1 MQKTQEIDPRTPLDS
16 GLCGCLTAE
25 AAEEHAQI
33 ARPHWDAEIT
43 QITRGP
49 LLVELK
55 YLHCGRVLIYR
66 DTWNA
71 SLHIRASVQ
80 PGVFAVAL
88 PLRSSGSNRWW
99 GQEQQRDELPC
110 LRTGEEAELV
120 TGTDY
125 ETLVILADQGLLLEV
140 ASWYAPDRAHWISQP
155 FHLLRVDPAEV
166 DRLAQEL
173 THWLTHPPLASRA
186 ERLGL
191 HWCTRILDLLR
202 SGTAPSQPPASR
214 ASLVHR
220 AIELAE
226 GDLHQAGMSE
236 LCQALHVG
244 RRTLEYAFR
253 QHLGTTPHHFFRLQ
267 RFARA
272 HRNLLQSDPGQ
283 TCVTDV
289 ATQFGFNELGRF
301 AVEYRQLFGE
311 RPSDTLR
318 RPARTLPSLP
328 ALSLTS

>member
-1 MQKTQEIDPRTPLDS
+1 MQKTQEIAAEVPVVSSFS
-16 GLCGCLTAE
+16 GRLTAE
-25 AAEEHAQI
+25 AVEEHAQI
-33 ARPHWDAEIT
+33 AQPHWDVEIT

-49 LLVELK
+49 LLVELN
-55 YLHCGRVLIYR
+55 YLNCGRVLIYR

-80 PGVFAVAL
+80 PGVFALAL

-99 GQEQQRDELPC
+99 GQERQLDELPC
-110 LRTGEEAELV
+110 LRAGEEAEVV

-125 ETLVILADQGLLLEV
+125 ETLMVLADQGLLLEV
-140 ASWYAPDRAHWISQP
+140 ASWYAPDRAHWIAQP

-166 DRLAQEL
+166 ARLVVEL
-173 THWLTHPPLASRA
+173 NHWLTHPPVASRS

-202 SGTAPSQPPASR
+202 SGTAPSLPPASR
-214 ASLVHR
+214 ASLVRR
-220 AIELAE
+220 AIDLAE
-226 GDLHQAGMSE
+226 GELHQAGMSE

-253 QHLGTTPHHFFRLQ
+253 QHLGTTPHHYFRLQ

-272 HRNLLQSDPGQ
+272 HRNLLHSDPGQ
-283 TCVTDV
+283 TCVTDI

-318 RPARTLPSLP
+318 RQARTLPSLP
-328 ALSLTS
+328 DLSLTS

>member
-1 MQKTQEIDPRTPLDS
+1 MQKTHELEPGVPLANS
-16 GLCGCLTAE
+16 FFGRLSAE
-25 AAEEHAQI
+25 AVEEHAQL
-33 ARPHWDAEIT
+33 ARPHWEVEIT

-49 LLVELK
+49 LQVELN
-55 YLHCGRVLIYR
+55 YLNCGRVLIYR
-66 DTWNA
+66 DTWNV

-80 PGVFAVAL
+80 PGVFALAL

-99 GQEQQRDELPC
+99 GQERRPDEIPC
-110 LRTGEEAELV
+110 LRAGEEAEVV

-125 ETLVILADQGLLLEV
+125 ETLMVLADQELLLEV
-140 ASWYAPDRAHWISQP
+140 ASWYAPDQTHWISQP
-155 FHLLRVDPAEV
+155 FHLLRVDPTEV

-173 THWLTHPPLASRA
+173 THWLSHPPVASRA

-202 SGTAPSQPPASR
+202 DGTAPALAPASR
-214 ASLVHR
+214 ASLVRR
-220 AIELAE
+220 AIELAD
-226 GDLHQAGMSE
+226 GKLNQAGMSE

-253 QHLGTTPHHFFRLQ
+253 QHLGTTPHHYFRLQ

-283 TCVTDV
+283 ACVTDI

-301 AVEYRQLFGE
+301 AGEYRQLFGE

-318 RPARTLPSLP
+318 RQARTLPTLP
-328 ALSLTS
+328 ALTLTS

>member
-1 MQKTQEIDPRTPLDS
+1 MQKTQEIEPDVPLDLS
-16 GLCGCLTAE
+16 FFGRLTAE
-25 AAEEHAQI
+25 AVEEQTQI
-33 ARPHWDAEIT
+33 ARPHWDVEIT

-49 LLVELK
+49 LLVELH
-55 YLHCGRVLIYR
+55 YLNCGRVLIYR

-80 PGVFAVAL
+80 PGVFALAL
-88 PLRSSGSNRWW
+88 PLRSTGSNRWW
-99 GQEQQRDELPC
+99 GQERRPDELPC
-110 LRTGEEAELV
+110 LRPGEEAELV
-120 TGTDY
+120 TGTNY
-125 ETLVILADQGLLLEV
+125 ETLMVLADQELLVEI

-166 DRLAQEL
+166 DRFGQEL
-173 THWLTHPPLASRA
+173 THWLAYPPVTSQA
-186 ERLGL
+186 ERLCL

-202 SGTAPSQPPASR
+202 SGSAPALPPASR
-214 ASLVHR
+214 ANLVRR
-220 AIELAE
+220 AIDLAE
-226 GDLHQAGMSE
+226 GDLNHAGMSE

-253 QHLGTTPHHFFRLQ
+253 QHLGTTPHHYFRLQ

-283 TCVTDV
+283 ACVTDI

-318 RPARTLPSLP
+318 RQARTLPSLP

>member
-1 MQKTQEIDPRTPLDS
+1 MQKTQEIERGSPMEQS
-16 GLCGCLTAE
+16 LCGRLSAE
-25 AAEEHAQI
+25 AVEEHAQI
-33 ARPHWDAEIT
+33 ARPHWEVEIT

-49 LLVELK
+49 LLVQLD
-55 YLHCGRVLIYR
+55 YLHCGRVLVYR

-80 PGVFAVAL
+80 PGVFALAL
-88 PLRSSGSNRWW
+88 PLRSTGSNRWW
-99 GQEQQRDELPC
+99 GQERHPDELPC
-110 LRTGEEAELV
+110 LRAGEEAEVV
-120 TGTDY
+120 TGTNY
-125 ETLVILADQGLLLEV
+125 ETLMVLADQGLLLEV

-166 DRLAQEL
+166 DHFAQEL
-173 THWLTHPPLASRA
+173 THWLSHPPVASRA

-202 SGTAPSQPPASR
+202 SGTAPSLPPASR
-214 ASLVHR
+214 ASLVRR
-220 AIELAE
+220 AIDLAE

-253 QHLGTTPHHFFRLQ
+253 QHLGTTPHHYFRLQ

-272 HRNLLQSDPGQ
+272 HRN
-283 TCVTDV
+283 
-289 ATQFGFNELGRF
+289 
-301 AVEYRQLFGE
+301 
-311 RPSDTLR
+311 
-318 RPARTLPSLP
+318 
-328 ALSLTS
+328 